1 MSLRARLR
9 RRLVAQAHR
18 PTGPLGRVVAQIM
31 ATRPS
36 NVERNRWAVDQLAV
50 GPTDRVLEIGFG
62 PGVAIEALVARVTEG
77 HVWGVDHSDVM
88 VRKAARRNARAIA
101 GGRLRLTQASVAD
114 VDETLAPLDLIL
126 AVNNLGMWPD
136 PPTQLKGLQ
145 HLLRPGGRIAIGAQP
160 RSPGA
165 DAETARRR
173 AEEVAALLADAG
185 FDSIETRQ
193 LDLDPPMM
201 LIIGTRT
208 APA

>member
-1 MSLRARLR
+1 
-9 RRLVAQAHR
+9 
-18 PTGPLGRVVAQIM
+18 
-31 ATRPS
+31 
-36 NVERNRWAVDQLAV
+36 
-50 GPTDRVLEIGFG
+50 
-62 PGVAIEALVARVTEG
+62 
-77 HVWGVDHSDVM
+77 
-88 VRKAARRNARAIA
+88 
-101 GGRLRLTQASVAD
+101 LTQASVAD